1 MILEIKISLV
11 STTWN
16 RGLLKSYF
24 SHVLFLPLEKSFKYY
39 ERYFSY
45 ISTYFWKK
53 NSLLKNMR
61 NKCFARKINLCFF
74 DVVKNGQIFLSKVC
88 HFQYD
93 YRWHFSRE
101 KGNIRT
107 CKEAR
112 LKKLIKFRLSGL
124 HSFWQFSSSL
134 KIENNLGE
142 VSPSHFL
149 QDVLIETSNF
159 CFRNF

>member
-1 MILEIKISLV
+1 MYYLS
-11 STTWN
+11 SWN

-24 SHVLFLPLEKSFKYY
+24 CHVLFLPLEKSFKYY
-39 ERYFSY
+39 ERYFSFHLY
-45 ISTYFWKK
+45 IFLKK
-53 NSLLKNMR
+53 KFLVKNIR
-61 NKCFARKINLCFF
+61 NKCFVRKINLCFF
-74 DVVKNGQIFLSKVC
+74 DVMKNGQIFPSKVC

-93 YRWHFSRE
+93 HRWHFSRK

-124 HSFWQFSSSL
+124 YSFWQFSSCL

-142 VSPSHFL
+142 VSPSNFL

>member
-1 MILEIKISLV
+1 MFYFYHSKNPSNIMKDIFHSIS
-11 STTWN
+11 
-16 RGLLKSYF
+16 
-24 SHVLFLPLEKSFKYY
+24 
-39 ERYFSY
+39 
-45 ISTYFWKK
+45 IYFWKK
-53 NSLLKNMR
+53 NSLLKNIR
-61 NKCFARKINLCFF
+61 NKCFVRKINLCFF
-74 DVVKNGQIFLSKVC
+74 DVMKNGQIFPSKVC

-93 YRWHFSRE
+93 HRWHFSRK
-101 KGNIRT
+101 KGNIRM

-124 HSFWQFSSSL
+124 YSFWQFSSCL

-142 VSPSHFL
+142 VSPSNFL